1 MTDGQLAEYKII
13 VEKQIEELKETIASM
28 AESVR
33 PIEPDTAIGRLSR
46 MEAIQAKSISESNLR
61 NKRMRLQRL
70 EAALL
75 RIARGSFGLCSVCEE
90 DIPEKRLKIA
100 PESTVCMD
108 CMREQG

>member
-1 MTDGQLAEYKII
+1 MTEKELEYYEELIK
-13 VEKQIEELKETIASM
+13 KQIDELQVTIASM
-28 AESVR
+28 MQSVK
-33 PIEPDTAIGRLSR
+33 PIEPDTSIGRLSR

-61 NKRMRLQRL
+61 SKRMRLQRL

-75 RIARGSFGLCSVCEE
+75 RIQRGTFGLCSVCEE

-108 CMREQG
+108 CLTEK